1 VLRTRSGDISVNA
14 AAGVSAALDAG
25 TTYGRITNALKNDGT
40 AELDIH
46 ATTSHGDI
54 AARSL

>member
-1 VLRTRSGDISVNA
+1 VLHTYSGDISVAA

-25 TTYGRITNALKNDGT
+25 TGHGRISNALKNDGT
-40 AELDIH
+40 AELDIS

-54 AARSL
+54 TALGL